1 MVNDDIAKMSQG
13 LAGRGNRDPKRDPSA
28 FGNPTPWL
36 PKASTGAGRDAAHTG
51 PGTSQ
56 NGDLMTVVARYQG
69 SLLRYVGRMLGTT
82 DDQREDVV
90 QETFIRLH
98 RQVAAHGW
106 DSIKHPTTW
115 LFQVAHNLTMD
126 VLRQRKRRQGPGA
139 PGTANLPI
147 GCHSDADREIGVPGQ
162 DRVNAVLQTEQ
173 AAQEMDALGEA
184 IRQEARHAVLRELG
198 QLEDVYR
205 QVVLLKIIQG
215 MSLRQ
220 VAEVVGV
227 SLTTVNSRLNQGLG
241 ILAQRLRRAGVA

>member
-1 MVNDDIAKMSQG
+1 
-13 LAGRGNRDPKRDPSA
+13 
-28 FGNPTPWL
+28 
-36 PKASTGAGRDAAHTG
+36 
-51 PGTSQ
+51 
-56 NGDLMTVVARYQG
+56 MTAVARYQG
-69 SLLRYVGRMLGTT
+69 SLLRYVGRMLGTM
-82 DDQREDVV
+82 DDQSEDVV

-98 RQVAAHGW
+98 RQVSTQGW

-126 VLRQRKRRQGPGA
+126 VLRQRKRRQDAAGPPARSHGS
-139 PGTANLPI
+139 GTLGKVP
-147 GCHSDADREIGVPGQ
+147 ADP
-162 DRVNAVLQTEQ
+162 AVTAEEQ

-198 QLEDVYR
+198 QLEEQYR

-241 ILAQRLRRAGVA
+241 ILAQRLRRADVA

>member
-1 MVNDDIAKMSQG
+1 MVNDDIVQMSE
-13 LAGRGNRDPKRDPSA
+13 AM
-28 FGNPTPWL
+28 
-36 PKASTGAGRDAAHTG
+36 ASPVAAHTS
-51 PGTSQ
+51 PGTSP
-56 NGDLMTVVARYQG
+56 NGDLMTVVAQYQG

-98 RQVAAHGW
+98 RQISTQGW

-126 VLRQRKRRQGPGA
+126 VLRQRMRRQDACSEYRLQAVRVDPA
-139 PGTANLPI
+139 QAGTP
-147 GCHSDADREIGVPGQ
+147 
-162 DRVNAVLQTEQ
+162 NAQQEQ

-184 IRQEARHAVLRELG
+184 IRQEARHVVLHELA
-198 QLEDVYR
+198 QLEEVYR

-227 SLTTVNSRLNQGLG
+227 SLTTVNTRLNQGLG
-241 ILAQRLRRAGVA
+241 ILAQRLRKAGVA

>member
-1 MVNDDIAKMSQG
+1 MVNDDIAKMSEG
-13 LAGRGNRDPKRDPSA
+13 LAGRGSRDPKRDPSA
-28 FGNPTPWL
+28 FGNLTPWL
-36 PKASTGAGRDAAHTG
+36 PKASTGAGRDVARTG

-69 SLLRYVGRMLGTT
+69 ALLRYVGRMLGTMA
-82 DDQREDVV
+82 DQSEDVV

-126 VLRQRKRRQGPGA
+126 VLRRRKRRQDATGSPARNHGA
-139 PGTANLPI
+139 GTSGQVP
-147 GCHSDADREIGVPGQ
+147 ADPAISAE
-162 DRVNAVLQTEQ
+162 EQ

-198 QLEDVYR
+198 QLEEQYR

-241 ILAQRLRRAGVA
+241 ILAQRLRKAGVA

>member
-1 MVNDDIAKMSQG
+1 
-13 LAGRGNRDPKRDPSA
+13 
-28 FGNPTPWL
+28 
-36 PKASTGAGRDAAHTG
+36 
-51 PGTSQ
+51 
-56 NGDLMTVVARYQG
+56 MTVVARYQG